1 MAHRIKTLLFTFVL
15 ALGLSG
21 SALALVGDVTLDGA
35 VNEADMYRISAAYG
49 SKALSTPSPN
59 WDAGAD
65 INADKQVNL
74 ADLTLAGRDYG
85 DTFNFQR
92 WRRVSNGRTTST
104 LTNVTGKDAVAD
116 SRGHVHV
123 IWSEY
128 TTSAYTP
135 LYYTQLDAA
144 GNPLVEDLYLDSDGI
159 NPTLAV
165 DGANNVHIVWEHG
178 DFTANYCR
186 YAKLSPEGR
195 WLVRP
200 TRFAKNTCYGTAIAT
215 DRYHHPHIVHAQNGR
230 LWYTILDD
238 AGRPLVENVPL
249 NTIVTSAVDALS
261 IAIAVDGADNRH
273 ILWYAD
279 TPGAGGDVI
288 YTRLIPGELPS
299 PNQITVTHIESWNP
313 HRLFIRTDSQNA
325 AHVLWRN
332 FKGDGPGA
340 IYWRRINPDGSLS
353 DERLVTTEA
362 YPEAPLQVTFA
373 LDAADRIH
381 LIARDNIVPAYASY
395 ARLDRDGNVLR
406 PFRQVI
412 YATTGHPA
420 MAVGPTGQA
429 AIFHAYGGTSCT
441 PPCPLWVR
449 SSVPDAAAN
458 DPTRADL
465 VVDAAH
471 LTASPRFARII
482 DTATVTA
489 TVTNGGWVTATNV
502 LVQLTDT
509 ISHTPIAPVT
519 IASLPPFSSTTV
531 VRTFPIPDLEET
543 SLLPVRVSVSSTTP
557 ETTLSNN
564 AVTTTFGIIPPVR
577 HADIAVAALDETY
590 APANRELA
598 AYLIGGQLSARALA
612 PVAYTA
618 LLTSTHAYNYLLGI
632 PLNTNAPP
640 AMQTTL
646 MLTLTAPGYSVATQV
661 VTLTRDTANPY
672 RVIVNPPE
680 IKLYVNQWG
689 TLQGTVLSGTLP
701 LAQATVTLDGKTQV
715 TTGADGAFRFTKVVS
730 GSHTVE
736 AIHAGHAPTSAVM
749 QVTTGA
755 STTRA
760 LTMLPTT
767 KGWVRGTVWND
778 WGQPFSGATVQL
790 WGGSTLIA
798 TTTTDNSGRYALEV
812 ANVNAHPSYEIR
824 ATASGCKPYNSGT
837 FALTAGIPR
846 QHDFTLEWAVTAAR
860 LQKSGEVTSWQQ
872 QESWNKPDYSG
883 SPIGWFLEQTVQEI
897 QDELELYAY
906 EVDVWWAKYTYALG
920 LNYSEAGGVKTVE
933 GLSVQL
939 KNGAL
944 YSYNVQGGQYE
955 AGMSDIARTNVRV
968 DYVDLVNV
976 DSVGNVTGGP
986 YWSSRVVWYA
996 NQPDG
1001 SATVRLYPIGASVP
1015 TWSSAA
1021 LRLCLRVGKYDASR
1035 PDTAYWAPWMPPVAV
1050 ASLNGSGAAA
1060 GADFQ
1065 CLLWRLGANE
1075 VEVLKSAAYYAA
1087 AVGAGTTTA
1096 GDAAPPNATVSA
1108 VSPQAGVIVSLTLPV
1123 APPAYIGAPF
1133 AVDVSLSGATARPV
1147 YGVEFDLRFNP
1158 AHLRVQRVE
1167 GAPDFRGTYGTWT
1180 VLTPALAL
1188 INASGRLTN
1197 TAVVRLGALSGL
1209 TQGNL
1214 VRITFT
1220 PRISVTTTSLDL
1232 SDVWLADGH
1241 GKLYRPDTTLDT
1253 SFRIVNARL
1262 FLPMVVRGR

>member
-1 MAHRIKTLLFTFVL
+1 MCYRIKLLLFTLVL
-15 ALGLSG
+15 TLGLS
-21 SALALVGDVTLDGA
+21 STALALVGDVNVDG
-35 VNEADMYRISAAYG
+35 VVDNRDLQRISAAYG
-49 SKALSTPSPN
+49 STASNTPSPN

-65 INADKQVNL
+65 INADQRVNL

-92 WRRVSNGRTTST
+92 LRRVSNGRTTST
-104 LTNVTGKDAVAD
+104 LTNVIRKDAVAD
-116 SRGHVHV
+116 RRGHIHV

-128 TTSAYTP
+128 TTSNTP
-135 LYYTQLDAA
+135 LYYTQLDAS
-144 GNPLVEDLYLDSDGI
+144 GNPLVEDLHLDSHGV
-159 NPTLAV
+159 NPSLAV
-165 DGANNVHIVWEHG
+165 DEANNVHIVWEHG
-178 DFTANYCR
+178 DFTASYCW

-200 TRFAKNTCYGTAIAT
+200 TRFAKNKCYGTAVAT
-215 DRYHHPHIVHAQNGR
+215 DSYHHPHIVHAQSGR

-238 AGRPLVENVPL
+238 AGRPLIENVLL
-249 NTIVTSAVDALS
+249 NTIVTSTVDAQSL
-261 IAIAVDGADNRH
+261 AIAVDGADNRH

-279 TPGAGGDVI
+279 TPGTGGDLI
-288 YTRLIPGELPS
+288 YTRLISGELPS
-299 PNQITVTHIESWNP
+299 PNQIAVAHIYSWNS
-313 HRLFIRTDSQNA
+313 HRLFIRTDSQHA
-325 AHVLWRN
+325 AHVLWRDS
-332 FKGDGPGA
+332 KGDGPGA
-340 IYWRRINPDGSLS
+340 IYGRRINPDGSLS

-362 YPEAPLQVTFA
+362 YPEAPLQVAFA

-395 ARLDRDGNVLR
+395 ALLDRDGNVLR

-412 YATTGHPA
+412 YAVTGQPA
-420 MAVGPTGQA
+420 IAVGPGGQA
-429 AIFHAYGGTSCT
+429 AIFHAQGGTSCSL
-441 PPCPLWVR
+441 PCPLWVR

-471 LTASPRFARII
+471 LVASPRLVRII

-502 LVQLTDT
+502 LVQFTDT
-509 ISHTPIAPVT
+509 ISHTAIAPVT
-519 IASLPPFSSTTV
+519 IASLPPFSSATV
-531 VRTFPIPDLEET
+531 ARTIPIPDLEET
-543 SLLPVRVSVSSTTP
+543 ALLPVRVSVSSATP

-564 AVTTTFGIIPPVR
+564 AVTTTLGIIPPVH

-590 APANRELA
+590 APTNRDLA
-598 AYLIGGQLSARALA
+598 AYFIGGQLSARALA
-612 PVAYTA
+612 PVNYTA
-618 LLTSTHAYNYLLGI
+618 LITSTRAYNYLLGI
-632 PLNTNAPP
+632 PLNRNAPP

-646 MLTLTAPGYSVATQV
+646 ILTLTAPGYSIATQV
-661 VTLTRDTANPY
+661 VTLTRDTVNPY
-672 RVIVNPPE
+672 RVLVNPPE

-701 LAQATVTLDGKTQV
+701 LAQATVTLDGKTSF

-730 GSHTVE
+730 GSHTLE
-736 AIHAGHAPTSAVM
+736 AIHAGNAPTSAEV

-755 STTRA
+755 TTVRV
-760 LTMLPTT
+760 LTMPPTT

-790 WGGSTLIA
+790 WGGNTLIA
-798 TTTTDNSGRYALEV
+798 TTTTDSSGRYALEV
-812 ANVNAHPSYEIR
+812 ANVNAYPGYELR
-824 ATASGCKPYNSGT
+824 ATASACKPYSSGT
-837 FALTAGIPR
+837 FALTAGVPR
-846 QHDFTLEWAVTAAR
+846 QHDFTLEWTVTAAR
-860 LQKSGEVTSWQQ
+860 LRKSGEVTSWQQ
-872 QESWNKPDYSG
+872 QESWNKPDYNG
-883 SPIGWFLEQTVQEI
+883 SPIGWFLKQAAQEI
-897 QDELELYAY
+897 QDELKLYAY
-906 EVDVWWAKYTYALG
+906 EVDVWWARYTYALG

-939 KNGAL
+939 ANGAL

-968 DYVDLVNV
+968 DYVDLVSV

-986 YWSSRVVWYA
+986 YWSSNAVWYA
-996 NQPDG
+996 NKPDG
-1001 SATVRLYPIGASVP
+1001 SATVRLYPIGAAVP
-1015 TWSSAA
+1015 TWSNAA

-1035 PDTAYWAPWMPPVAV
+1035 PDTSYWAPWMPPAAV
-1050 ASLNGSGAAA
+1050 ASLNGSGATS

-1065 CLLWRLGANE
+1065 CLLWRLGVNE
-1075 VEVLKSAAYYAA
+1075 IDVLKSAAYYAA
-1087 AVGAGTTTA
+1087 AVGAGYTTV
-1096 GDAAPPNATVSA
+1096 GDAAPPHVTASA
-1108 VSPQAGVIVSLTLPV
+1108 VSPQVGVVVSLTLPV

-1133 AVDVSLSGATARPV
+1133 AVDISLSGATARPV

-1167 GAPDFRGTYGTWT
+1167 GAPGFRGTYGTWT
-1180 VLTPALAL
+1180 VLTPTLHL
-1188 INASGRLTN
+1188 INTSGRLTN

-1209 TQGNL
+1209 TQGHL

-1220 PRISVTTTSLDL
+1220 PRISVTATALDL
-1232 SDVWLADGH
+1232 ADVWLADGH

-1262 FLPMVVRGR
+1262 YIPMVMRRR